1 LLFKIIYHLLIL
13 AISMGVATYLV
24 YVIRFYFGYK
34 NLRPNLSY
42 KKRRVSIV
50 VAAHNEAA
58 NLPALL
64 TSLVNQ
70 TYPKELYEVII
81 ADDCSTDD
89 SEAIIRSYQ
98 NMGVELHYLRTTGRE
113 NAISPKKNAMNLAIL
128 KAKNE
133 IILTTDADCIVPLT
147 WVESTVQHFTDDV
160 SVVAGYSRTLLK
172 DWSKASLVQKYEH
185 FDFAATYLALAGGY
199 TLGKSWACI
208 GQNLAYLK
216 SAWED
221 VGGFEKIQHLITG
234 DDVMLMHLM
243 RRAGHKVIF
252 NFDPNSFVYTQPMP
266 SWKELTSQRTRW
278 ASDMKHQLKFHTE
291 FFFILLSLAF
301 LYWGTFFMLF
311 FNWKLALCFFAF
323 RVTIELI
330 FFNYAKSYL
339 GLDGKRLRFYPIW
352 VAIQNFFLVF
362 TMVLG
367 QFNLFV
373 WHGKK
378 PPKGVKK

>member
-1 LLFKIIYHLLIL
+1 MFCKLIYHLLIL
-13 AISMGVATYLV
+13 AIAMGVVTYVV
-24 YVIRFYFGYK
+24 YVIRFYIGYK

-70 TYPKELYEVII
+70 TYPKELYEIII

-89 SEAIIRSYQ
+89 SEAIIRSYAD
-98 NMGVELHYLRTTGRE
+98 MGVELHYLRTTGRE
-113 NAISPKKNAMNLAIL
+113 NAVSPKKNAMNLAIL

-172 DWSKASLVQKYEH
+172 DWSQASLVNKYEH
-185 FDFAATYLALAGGY
+185 FDFAATYLVLAGGY
-199 TLGKSWACI
+199 TLGKNWACI

-216 SAWED
+216 SAWEE

-234 DDVMLMHLM
+234 DDVILMHLM

-252 NFDPNSFVYTQPMP
+252 NFDPNSFVYTQPVP
-266 SWKELTSQRTRW
+266 SWKELISQRTRW
-278 ASDMKHQLKFHTE
+278 ASDMKHQLKLHTE

-301 LYWGTFFMLF
+301 LYWGSFFMLF
-311 FNWKLALCFFAF
+311 FSWKLALCFFAF
-323 RVTIELI
+323 RTTIELI
-330 FFNYAKSYL
+330 FFNYSKSYL

-352 VAIQNFFLVF
+352 VLIQNFFLVF

-378 PPKGVKK
+378 PPKGMK